1 MKSSA
6 DGRAALRIIGNF
18 VVQAAARGDT
28 AGMMEHLT
36 VYLAAVKASK
46 GQTEKGQ
53 G

>member
-1 MKSSA
+1 MKSNA
-6 DGRAALRIIGNF
+6 DSRTALQIIGNF
-18 VVQAAARGDT
+18 VLQAAARGDT

-36 VYLAAVKASK
+36 VYLAAAKASK

>member
-6 DGRAALRIIGNF
+6 DGHAALRIIGNF
-18 VVQAAARGDT
+18 VLQAAHQGDT

-46 GQTEKGQ
+46 EQIGK
-53 G
+53 

>member
-6 DGRAALRIIGNF
+6 DSRAALRIIGNF

-36 VYLAAVKASK
+36 VYLAVVKAPK
-46 GQTEKGQ
+46 ERTAKGQ